1 MLWNPAVPSSVTL
14 DRSLNLS
21 QDVRAGDNSGA
32 AIPLEAAPVPG
43 NATDAMNAEA
53 HLGLFMNQG
62 DILMFYTKI
71 QVTKLNHMYVSL
83 RNHTNQKGH
92 NYP

>member
-53 HLGLFMNQG
+53 HLVLFMNQG
-62 DILMFYTKI
+62 DIFNVLYKNQSYKI
-71 QVTKLNHMYVSL
+71 KSHVCKLKKSH
-83 RNHTNQKGH
+83 
-92 NYP
+92 